1 MAEKC
6 KVNKHS
12 PIVWLSNPT
21 QLSQCAV
28 SVWTWEAAAVHHHI
42 GPTVT
47 DSDSVTS
54 WL

>member
-28 SVWTWEAAAVHHHI
+28 SVWEAAAVHHHI